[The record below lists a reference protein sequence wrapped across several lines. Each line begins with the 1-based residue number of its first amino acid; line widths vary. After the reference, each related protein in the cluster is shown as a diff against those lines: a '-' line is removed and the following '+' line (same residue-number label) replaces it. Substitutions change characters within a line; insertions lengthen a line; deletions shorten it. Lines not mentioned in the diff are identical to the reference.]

1 MIAKEAV
8 ATMNLDD
15 QTLERFVDMTE
26 LNARVDNDREL
37 LVELLT
43 LFQEEFPRLRDS
55 LHAAVDAGNLKQ
67 VEEIAHTLK
76 GMLANLAI
84 KLPSQHA
91 AGVEF
96 AARAGDAQAVQKAV
110 AKFNREEAGLLA
122 AVESLIAGRN
132 P

>member
-1 MIAKEAV
+1 
-8 ATMNLDD
+8 MNSDV

-43 LFQEEFPRLRDS
+43 LFQTEFPRLHEA
-55 LHAAVDAGNLKQ
+55 LHAAIDSGNLNQ

-84 KLPSQHA
+84 KLPSQLA

-96 AARAGDAQAVQKAV
+96 AARAGDAQEVQKAV
-110 AKFNREEAGLLA
+110 ARFDREEAGLLA
-122 AVESLIAGRN
+122 AVEAFIAGRN